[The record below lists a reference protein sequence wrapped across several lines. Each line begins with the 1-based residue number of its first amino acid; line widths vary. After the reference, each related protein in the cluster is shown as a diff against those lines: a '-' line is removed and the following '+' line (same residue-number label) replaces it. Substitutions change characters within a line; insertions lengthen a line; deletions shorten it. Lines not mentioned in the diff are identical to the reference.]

1 MSPKH
6 WPEAESEGAEM
17 SMTVWS
23 VTCEKCGKEAADA
36 DRQAFDF
43 KIGDWHYNRSTGKWV
58 CGDCAEK
65 AKVNND

>member
-1 MSPKH
+1 
-6 WPEAESEGAEM
+6 M

-36 DRQAFDF
+36 ERQAFDF